1 MNRMITCVPVSAIAS
16 VRGRAS
22 PGLPFPFAIGF
33 DFLFEL
39 AEAFLPF
46 FLLPSRSLPVLGP
59 RFLLLRKFASELGG
73 RIFDLNDL
81 ETGGD
86 TG

>member
-1 MNRMITCVPVSAIAS
+1 MNWCLLIPVSAVAS

-33 DFLFEL
+33 EFILEL

-46 FLLPSRSLPVLGP
+46 FFLLLRSLPVLGP
-59 RFLLLRKFASELGG
+59 RFLLLRQFASELGG